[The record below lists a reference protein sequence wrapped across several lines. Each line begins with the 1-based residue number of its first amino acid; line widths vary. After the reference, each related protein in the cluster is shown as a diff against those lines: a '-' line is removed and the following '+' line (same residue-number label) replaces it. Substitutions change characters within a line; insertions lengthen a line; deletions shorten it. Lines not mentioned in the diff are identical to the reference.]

1 MQILMQPFSLPG
13 FLPPG
18 YIQRTPAGEAPPT
31 VEDALFDM
39 LSFAQDTF
47 GVDRRPAPMLEPQV
61 ILSQLQVLREA
72 RLRNSYGAEP
82 DTPQRLWQ
90 EFQSVTE
97 KVLGEYVIDAITP
110 RDEDR
115 QKAREL
121 RTIL

>member
-1 MQILMQPFSLPG
+1 RAHALILNLHRVSKHASAHVFHKLAIEPS
-13 FLPPG
+13 
-18 YIQRTPAGEAPPT
+18 
-31 VEDALFDM
+31 
-39 LSFAQDTF
+39 TF